1 MQMATD
7 QLFEQ
12 YGGKLNG
19 SHPAIDA
26 ATQQTDAGTIYLQQ
40 PGAAMLAKPNVN
52 LEAMRSFLAG
62 FDPALQFPAYLDDPV
77 PLPEGAALVKAAAQ
91 LCYASF
97 GPGRTANANATRYF
111 DNIRS
116 SGHGSV
122 LEHANY
128 SFLCY
133 GVSRSLTHELIR
145 HRAGFGFSQISQRY
159 VSGKVLRF
167 VERPEYVDQPDLH
180 ARFLARI
187 DRAAAEYASIAE
199 RLLELQAE
207 GDAMLT
213 AEARTD
219 LRKKVQQCARSVLPN
234 ETEAPLVVTANA
246 RAWRHFI
253 EMRANPHAEIEIRM
267 LAFRVF
273 LCLREAEPVLFAD
286 YTVQSLPDGTHSVY
300 AEYQKV

>member
-1 MQMATD
+1 MAAD
-7 QLFEQ
+7 DLFTE

-19 SHPAIDA
+19 GHPAIDA
-26 ATQQTDAGTIYLQQ
+26 ATHQTDAGTIYLQQ

-52 LEAMRSFLAG
+52 LEAMRPFLEG
-62 FDPALQFPAYLDDPV
+62 FEPALQFPAYLDDPTS
-77 PLPEGAALVKAAAQ
+77 LPEGAALVKAAAQ

-97 GPGRTANANATRYF
+97 GPGRTANANAARYF

-122 LEHANY
+122 LEHAVY

-167 VERPEYVDQPDLH
+167 VERPEYVEQPDLH
-180 ARFLARI
+180 ARFLTRI
-187 DRAAAEYASIAE
+187 DRAAAEYAAIAE

-207 GDAMLT
+207 GDTMLT

-286 YTVQSLPDGTHSVY
+286 YTVQSHPDGTYSVHS
-300 AEYQKV
+300 EYQKV

>member
-1 MQMATD
+1 MASD
-7 QLFEQ
+7 NLFAA
-12 YGGKLNG
+12 YGGRSHG
-19 SHPAIDA
+19 GHPAIDA
-26 ATQQTDAGTIYLQQ
+26 ATYQSDAGTLYLQQ
-40 PGAAMLAKPNVN
+40 PGAAMLSRPNVN
-52 LEAMRSFLAG
+52 LEAMRPFLEG
-62 FDPALQFPAYLDDPV
+62 FDAALQFPDYLADPT
-77 PLPEGAALVKAAAQ
+77 PLPDGAALVKAAAQ

-97 GPGRTANANATRYF
+97 GRGRTTNANAARYF

-122 LEHANY
+122 LEHACY

-167 VERPEYVDQPDLH
+167 VERPEYMDQPDLH
-180 ARFLARI
+180 AMFLGRI
-187 DRAAAEYASIAE
+187 DRAASEYAALAD

-207 GDAMLT
+207 GDTMLT

-219 LRKKVQQCARSVLPN
+219 LRKKVQQCARSLLPN

-253 EMRANPHAEIEIRM
+253 EMRANPHAEIEIRN

-286 YTVQSLPDGTHSVY
+286 YTVQEHPDGTHSVF

>member
-1 MQMATD
+1 MMGD
-7 QLFEQ
+7 SLFAE
-12 YGGKLNG
+12 YGGAVLSG
-19 SHPAIDA
+19 HPTID
-26 ATQQTDAGTIYLQQ
+26 TDVQQSNAGTLYLQQ
-40 PGAAMLAKPNVN
+40 PGVVMLAKPSVN
-52 LEAMRSFLAG
+52 LAAMRHFLEG
-62 FDPALQFPAYLDDPV
+62 FDPTLQFPAYLDDPV
-77 PLPEGAALVKAAAQ
+77 ELPEGARLVKAAAQ

-97 GPGRTANANATRYF
+97 GPKRSTNAQAGRYF

-167 VERPEYVDQPDLH
+167 VERPEYANQPDLH

-187 DRAAAEYASIAE
+187 DAAAAEYESLAE
-199 RLLELQAE
+199 RLLALQSA
-207 GDAMLT
+207 GDAHLT

-253 EMRANPHAEIEIRM
+253 EMRANPHAEIEIRA
-267 LAFRVF
+267 LAFRIF
-273 LCLREAEPVLFAD
+273 LCLREAESVLFND
-286 YTVQSLPDGTHSVY
+286 YTIQAHNDGTHSVF
-300 AEYQKV
+300 AQYQKV

>member
-1 MQMATD
+1 MSD
-7 QLFEQ
+7 NLFAH
-12 YGGKLNG
+12 YGGIVLDG
-19 SHPAIDA
+19 HPTIDA
-26 ATQQTDAGTIYLQQ
+26 EVYRSDAGTLYLQQ
-40 PGAAMLAKPNVN
+40 PGAAMLAKPAVN
-52 LEAMRSFLAG
+52 LAAMRHFLAG
-62 FDPALQFPAYLDDPV
+62 FDPSLQFAEYLDDPV
-77 PLPEGAALVKAAAQ
+77 ALPEGARLVKAAAQ

-97 GPGRTANANATRYF
+97 GPKRSTNAQADRYF
-111 DNIRS
+111 DNIRA

-167 VERPEYVDQPDLH
+167 VERPEYADQSDLH

-187 DRAAAEYASIAE
+187 DAAAAEYESLAA
-199 RLLELQAE
+199 RLLEAQSA
-207 GDAMLT
+207 GDPHLT

-253 EMRANPHAEIEIRM
+253 EMRANPHAEIEIRA
-267 LAFRVF
+267 LAFRIF
-273 LCLREAEPVLFAD
+273 LCLREAEPLLFSD
-286 YTVQSLPDGTHSVY
+286 YSVQAHDDGTHSVF